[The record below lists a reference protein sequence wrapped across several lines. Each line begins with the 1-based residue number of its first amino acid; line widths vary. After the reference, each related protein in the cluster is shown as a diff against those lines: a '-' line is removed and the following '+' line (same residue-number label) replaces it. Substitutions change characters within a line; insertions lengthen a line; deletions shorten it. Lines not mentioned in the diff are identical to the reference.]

1 MRGFFT
7 VLNYTF
13 KENSR
18 KKSFIISTIITLIL
32 TAVIVS
38 MPAIIK
44 SFDNTGKGKT
54 QQESS
59 NTKSKGV
66 IFVVDSKGI
75 LKENLNKLSTVFP
88 QYKFKSETSSNI
100 NPLKNKVKKEENNA
114 LLILDEK
121 NGVPTFNYIVKQSG
135 DGLDPSQLSQYI
147 KSNFVTNLL
156 KEAKVP
162 HNITQMLQTDISF
175 NVSELGKGK
184 VGSSI
189 SSMIVSILLFFSIY
203 YYGYGV
209 AMSIASEKTSR
220 VMELLVTSTK
230 PSIIILGKS
239 AAMGLLGLVQVFMV
253 VCTGLLTYKLTFP
266 DNFSI
271 GGQSLDFSSFTPFS
285 IVMIVVYFILGYFLY
300 AMMNAVA
307 GATVSKAEDVNSALM
322 PISFISIAAFY
333 LGNFSL
339 AVPKGTV
346 SIVSSIIPFSS
357 PFSMPSRIL
366 ATEVPVWQITVSL
379 FSLVI
384 TIAFI
389 AWISIKIYSAAILHY
404 GKRLKLKELI
414 TMSNRNKK

>member
-1 MRGFFT
+1 MKRFFA

-44 SFDNTGKGKT
+44 SFDNTSKNKT
-54 QQESS
+54 KQESS
-59 NTKSKGV
+59 NTKTKGI

-75 LKENLNKLSTVFP
+75 LKGNSNKLNTVFS
-88 QYKFKSETSSNI
+88 QYKFKPETANNI
-100 NPLKNKVKKEENNA
+100 DSLKKKVDKEENNA

-135 DGLDPSQLSQYI
+135 DGLDPTALSQYI

-162 HNITQMLQTDISF
+162 NNITQMLQTDVSF

-184 VGSSI
+184 IGSSI
-189 SSMIVSILLFFSIY
+189 SSMVVSILLFFSIY

-239 AAMGLLGLVQVFMV
+239 AAMCLLGLVQVFMV

-271 GGQSLDFSSFTPFS
+271 GGQALDFSSFTPFS

-333 LGNFSL
+333 FGNFSL

-366 ATEVPVWQITVSL
+366 ATEVPIWQIAASLLSL
-379 FSLVI
+379 FI

-404 GKRLKLKELI
+404 GKRLKLKDLVKI
-414 TMSNRNKK
+414 SSRNKN